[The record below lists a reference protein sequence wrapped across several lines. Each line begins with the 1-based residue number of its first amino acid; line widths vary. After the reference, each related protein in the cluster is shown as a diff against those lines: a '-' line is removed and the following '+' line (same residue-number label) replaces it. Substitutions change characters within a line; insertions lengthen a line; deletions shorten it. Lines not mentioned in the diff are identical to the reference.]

1 MKHHDLKDYI
11 CIGLTAFCVLAA
23 GIAFF
28 FCLYEMDAI
37 RSGIDNLFRI
47 LSPIIY
53 GVVFA
58 YLMSPLYNHFT
69 KKLSLFLFKKIKK
82 EKKALAYA
90 KGLSTLITISLAL
103 LLIFGLIAMVLPQV
117 IQSITGIIESMP
129 RNLQNLSVWIENL
142 LADNPD
148 MEDVIMSY
156 YNDGVKWLENWI
168 RQSLLPNVQV
178 LVTGISLSVM
188 SMINLLKNL
197 LIGLIVA
204 IYVINSKETFIAQA
218 KKIIYSI
225 LPESNAAFI
234 TDQFRLAH
242 KMFGGFIIGKII
254 DSLIIGAIC
263 FVGMSILNM
272 PYVMLV
278 SVIIGV
284 TNIIP
289 FFGPFIGAVPSALLI
304 LLANPLKSLYFL
316 IFVLVLQQFDG
327 NILGPKILG
336 DSTGLSSFWVL
347 FSILLFGGLWGFVG
361 MVIGVPLF
369 AVIYHLVRLTVNHF
383 LRKKELSTVTEEYLD
398 K

>member
-28 FCLYEMDAI
+28 FCLYEMNAI
-37 RSGIDNLFRI
+37 RGSIDNLFHI
-47 LSPIIY
+47 LTPIIY

-69 KKLSLFLFKKIKK
+69 GKLYPFLFKKIKI
-82 EKKALAYA
+82 EKKALTYA
-90 KGLSTLITISLAL
+90 KGLSTLFTLSLAL
-103 LLIFGLIAMVLPQV
+103 LLVFGLIAMVLPQV
-117 IQSITGIIESMP
+117 ILSITGIVETMP

-148 MEDVIMSY
+148 VEQVIMSY
-156 YNDGVKWLENWI
+156 YNDGVEWLQKWMQ
-168 RQSLLPNVQV
+168 QSLLPNVQV

-188 SMINLLKNL
+188 SVINLLKNL

-218 KKIIYSI
+218 KKILYSI
-225 LPESNAAFI
+225 LPEVNAAFLI
-234 TDQFRLAH
+234 DQFRLAH
-242 KMFGGFIIGKII
+242 KMFGGFIIGKMI
-254 DSLIIGAIC
+254 DSLIIGVIC
-263 FVGMSILNM
+263 FVGMSILKM

-289 FFGPFIGAVPSALLI
+289 FFGPFIGAIPSALLI

-316 IFVLVLQQFDG
+316 VFVLVLQQFDG

-369 AVIYHLVRLTVNHF
+369 AVIYHLIRLTVNHF